1 VRTSFGGRWTEEKL
15 GRLSKYLDRF
25 LIALKNQP
33 FKKMYF
39 DTFAGTGSRIVVAP
53 EERPS
58 LALEIENLSKIASG
72 SARRALG
79 AALHFDRYTFVEKD
93 PTRFAQLKAELTAEY
108 PSLVRRMEFLL
119 EDANSA
125 ITRFCAAIR
134 ASDKG
139 RARTVMFL
147 DPYGM
152 QVNWSSIEAAAAT
165 QSVAASELEELSN
178 VFAYLRMR
186 QS

>member
-39 DTFAGTGSRIVVAP
+39 DAFAGTGSRIVVAP

-79 AALHFDRYTFVEKD
+79 AALHFDRYTFVEREGSD
-93 PTRFAQLKAELTAEY
+93 P
-108 PSLVRRMEFLL
+108 
-119 EDANSA
+119 
-125 ITRFCAAIR
+125 FCATEGRIDSR
-134 ASDKG
+134 ISVTRTSDG
-139 RARTVMFL
+139 ISAWRRQL
-147 DPYGM
+147 G
-152 QVNWSSIEAAAAT
+152 NHSILC
-165 QSVAASELEELSN
+165 SD
-178 VFAYLRMR
+178 
-186 QS
+186 